1 MRRVIG
7 GVIGLSK
14 RRTKAVGHGIGG
26 SEAKVGAVSNG
37 FADGHASCQQL
48 KNQALERVGTRGNGE
63 QGAERETKST
73 PAVLSP
79 GELLLKW
86 CREKTICYRNI
97 NITDFS
103 SSWNDGLALCAILHS
118 YLPGKV
124 PYDTLKPVEKQR
136 NFSIAFSA
144 AESVGIPT
152 TLNIDE
158 MCELDRRNWRQ
169 VMTYV
174 TSIYKHFET

>member
-63 QGAERETKST
+63 QGAERNK
-73 PAVLSP
+73 
-79 GELLLKW
+79 
-86 CREKTICYRNI
+86 I
-97 NITDFS
+97 NACGFES
-103 SSWNDGLALCAILHS
+103 GSWNDGLALCAILHS